1 MPHLGDCF
9 RLLRPGGVFMLDVRV
24 PDLATLA
31 ESQRL
36 RPRAFV
42 DLDIDA
48 TRRSVGEEARL
59 LRCTATT
66 YEPHLQRA
74 DVRLIYD
81 RFEQRAL
88 AERLVTDF
96 VSHVYF
102 PAELEL
108 LFVAAGFEIARQYGD
123 YRFVPRDRTSQ
134 YVVTVARRPRH
145 SARRPCRCRPLR
157 HNASLYPVNGL

>member
-1 MPHLGDCF
+1 MPSSLPVARCRIYSRSTIDAA
-9 RLLRPGGVFMLDVRV
+9 PG
-24 PDLATLA
+24 
-31 ESQRL
+31 
-36 RPRAFV
+36 RPRFAC
-42 DLDIDA
+42 LDIDA

-123 YRFVPRDRTSQ
+123 YRFMPRDRTSQ

-145 SARRPCRCRPLR
+145 SARRPFRTIQIQEARMRQP
-157 HNASLYPVNGL
+157 